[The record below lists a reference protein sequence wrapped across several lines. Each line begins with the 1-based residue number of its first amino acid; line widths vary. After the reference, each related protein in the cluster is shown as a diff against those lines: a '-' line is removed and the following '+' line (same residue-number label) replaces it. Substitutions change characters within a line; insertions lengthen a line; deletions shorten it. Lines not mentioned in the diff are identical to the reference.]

1 MLQDF
6 FSACSNF
13 QPVKEIAVVNSLPAA
28 CSLILKETA
37 NHKLIQRLAKT
48 PRTHEQS
55 YHRLAFDQAL
65 YHQGFIDEV
74 SIFINN
80 LFEILHAY
88 RNLLF
93 SCIAH
98 FFALLSRSL
107 CFRLSHTCYS

>member
-13 QPVKEIAVVNSLPAA
+13 QSIEEIAVVNSLTAA
-28 CSLILKETA
+28 GSLVLKETA
-37 NHKLIQRLAKT
+37 KHKLIQRLAEA

-55 YHRLAFDQAL
+55 YLCIFFNQFF
-65 YHQGFIDEV
+65 YHQGFIDKIPV
-74 SIFINN
+74 FHND
-80 LFEILHAY
+80 LFKILHAY

-93 SCIAH
+93 YGTPH

-107 CFRLSHTCYS
+107 CFRLSHTCYF